1 MRRLY
6 ALVPALL
13 LAVPAVAAE
22 KTATAPRGQTPERQ
36 VQQECQKRNELLKG
50 LSHSYNERPI
60 AMGLATNGGVL
71 EVLTSGTGQSWTI
84 IVTMPDGMTCM
95 VAAGQSWE
103 NLPPPVRQRPG
114 A

>member
-1 MRRLY
+1 MLHLS

-13 LAVPAVAAE
+13 LATSNFAFAAE
-22 KTATAPRGQTPERQ
+22 RTSAPAPQPERQ
-36 VQQECQKRNELLKG
+36 VQQECSKRSEV
-50 LSHSYNERPI
+50 LSNLSDRYHERPI

-84 IVTMPDGMTCM
+84 IVTMPDGVSCM

-103 NLPPPVRQRPG
+103 NLPAPLRPRPG

>member
-6 ALVPALL
+6 AFVPALL

-22 KTATAPRGQTPERQ
+22 KTSTTPRGQTPERQ
-36 VQQECQKRNELLKG
+36 VQQECQKRAELLKG

-84 IVTMPDGMTCM
+84 IVTMPDGMACM

-103 NLPPPVRQRPG
+103 HLPPPVRQRPG

>member
-6 ALVPALL
+6 ALVAALL
-13 LAVPAVAAE
+13 LGFPAVAAE
-22 KTATAPRGQTPERQ
+22 KTATTPRGQKPERQ
-36 VQQECQKRNELLKG
+36 VQQECQKRAELLKG
-50 LSHSYNERPI
+50 LSHSYNERPV
-60 AMGLATNGGVL
+60 AMGIATNGGVL

-84 IVTMPDGMTCM
+84 IVTMPDGMACM

-103 NLPPPVRQRPG
+103 TLPPPMRQRPG

>member
-1 MRRLY
+1 MRLLY

-13 LAVPAVAAE
+13 LAVSVEAAE
-22 KTATAPRGQTPERQ
+22 KTATAPRAKPERQ
-36 VQQECQKRNELLKG
+36 VQQECQKRTELLKG

-84 IVTMPDGMTCM
+84 ILTMPDGMACM